1 CHLGAFGGATG
12 IVSLGVTSI
21 GGLGSFSSSDCELP
35 TYDLGGNRI
44 AFHACYELPGATS
57 WELVEGEASCR
68 SVDHHQP
75 SAHPAA
81 RGPRPLHAV
90 PAPLHASD
98 GALSSQDGRLA
109 VGDFHKIP
117 TPHRTTVRRPSR

>member
-1 CHLGAFGGATG
+1 MRHLMRLLVLLILATTAQAASTDTLDQARRLTAKFATDDVMNHPKGLCICHLGAFGGATG

-57 WELVEGEASCR
+57 WELVE
-68 SVDHHQP
+68 
-75 SAHPAA
+75 
-81 RGPRPLHAV
+81 
-90 PAPLHASD
+90 
-98 GALSSQDGRLA
+98 
-109 VGDFHKIP
+109 
-117 TPHRTTVRRPSR
+117 